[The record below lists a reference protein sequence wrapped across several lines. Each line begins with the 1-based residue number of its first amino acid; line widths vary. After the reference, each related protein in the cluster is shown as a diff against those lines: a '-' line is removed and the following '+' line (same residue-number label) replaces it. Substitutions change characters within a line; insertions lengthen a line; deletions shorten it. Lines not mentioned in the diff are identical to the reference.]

1 MGPLAFV
8 TQVLAAA
15 GGGSSGFGGGGGGGG
30 FSGGGGGYSGGGGGF
45 YAGGGGGAA
54 FGLVIIFVIVALIL
68 FSIFGSWLAARR
80 IRKMREQRAA
90 RVRLASVEAAQDD
103 PAFAA
108 EVVEAGCAALFS
120 DIQSAWDANDVAK
133 LGGMVGDE
141 LMVEWRRRL
150 QDFERKGW
158 RNRVRVVNGPQVQY
172 VGLVNRAQDAE
183 DRVVVHVQATLE
195 DYVQTSSGGRVMRA
209 GESDAV
215 TTLSEFWTLAKRD
228 GRWIL
233 ASIEQDAEGVHNLQ
247 AEIVTSPW
255 DDARI
260 RDESLV
266 EGAAADAALP
276 GTRTAELIDVDLAA
290 DARAQALDLSLV
302 DARFAPDVLEVAA
315 RRAAEAWAEAVDGED
330 EALLAVADQGAV
342 DALLYGGDSSR
353 RTRLVVRGPRVE
365 SVRIERIDA
374 SAEPA
379 RMDVSVKVRGRR
391 YVEDRDTAAVVCR
404 IQGPRD
410 LVQRALDARPVR
422 RRARTVAARRR
433 RSAVARSRP
442 QRDLDHAGHHPGA
455 VRLVELGVEIAH
467 VRALLAK
474 TGVHRNGKLAVQQ
487 LEPLAQLLGGCL
499 DPWAHT
505 YSTPYMPKGIT
516 RYTRF

>member
-1 MGPLAFV
+1 M
-8 TQVLAAA
+8 
-15 GGGSSGFGGGGGGGG
+15 
-30 FSGGGGGYSGGGGGF
+30 
-45 YAGGGGGAA
+45 
-54 FGLVIIFVIVALIL
+54 IIFVIVALIL

-108 EVVEAGCAALFS
+108 EAVEGGCAALFS

-315 RRAAEAWAEAVDGED
+315 RRAAEGWAEAVDGED
-330 EALLAVADQGAV
+330 EALLAVADRAPSTRCSTAATPAAARASSCADRASSPCGSS
-342 DALLYGGDSSR
+342 GSTRRPSR
-353 RTRLVVRGPRVE
+353 RGWT
-365 SVRIERIDA
+365 
-374 SAEPA
+374 
-379 RMDVSVKVRGRR
+379 
-391 YVEDRDTAAVVCR
+391 
-404 IQGPRD
+404 
-410 LVQRALDARPVR
+410 
-422 RRARTVAARRR
+422 
-433 RSAVARSRP
+433 SR
-442 QRDLDHAGHHPGA
+442 
-455 VRLVELGVEIAH
+455 
-467 VRALLAK
+467 
-474 TGVHRNGKLAVQQ
+474 
-487 LEPLAQLLGGCL
+487 
-499 DPWAHT
+499 
-505 YSTPYMPKGIT
+505 
-516 RYTRF
+516 